1 MKIVHANILLFF
13 YSLLH
18 IQMDTLCYL
27 TPSTDGDHAPECLL
41 ESCIY
46 METANTIGQMLQQN
60 KDKIVIEKKQVTS
73 PVWDAYTQAGFSRCV
88 VIVIIKKGVV
98 TTLYIP

>member
-1 MKIVHANILLFF
+1 MKIVRANILLFF

-18 IQMDTLCYL
+18 IQMDTLCHL

-41 ESCIY
+41 ESCID

-60 KDKIVIEKKQVTS
+60 KDKIVIEKTS
-73 PVWDAYTQAGFSRCV
+73 DQPRLGCLHTGFGHCM
-88 VIVIIKKGVV
+88 VIVIIRKGVV

>member
-60 KDKIVIEKKQVTS
+60 KDKIVIEKNKWPAQFGMLTHRQ
-73 PVWDAYTQAGFSRCV
+73 DLV
-88 VIVIIKKGVV
+88 VAW
-98 TTLYIP
+98 L